1 MHNWHIKVQSDV
13 STILENLWCFN
24 STFPVLFFTFLVPS
38 ILGAPPFNCPFHLFF
53 LKENPHPHLLYVHHP
68 PHSLPFPSFL
78 PSWFGFLCLSIFSV
92 RICCSSTL
100 FLWKGLLRT
109 LTLEWCLIW
118 VQNIR
123 TLEISCMLLMATVIP
138 LQAIWFFALFCYF

>member
-24 STFPVLFFTFLVPS
+24 STFPVLFFIFLVPS
-38 ILGAPPFNCPFHLFF
+38 ILGVPPVNCPFHFV
-53 LKENPHPHLLYVHHP
+53 LKENPYPHLLYVCHL

-78 PSWFGFLCLSIFSV
+78 PSWFGFLCLSILSV

-100 FLWKGLLRT
+100 FLWKCLLCT
-109 LTLEWCLIW
+109 LTLEWWLTW
-118 VQNIR
+118 VQYFR
-123 TLEISCMLLMATVIP
+123 TLEISWMLLMGTVIP
-138 LQAIWFFALFCYF
+138 LQAICFFPLFCYF